1 MAGPSRANTPG
12 PVPAIRVLLAD
23 ENPSRAGA
31 LSDTLR
37 ADSSLVVIA
46 ADPGM
51 PLMDAV
57 RHHTPDIVLVDM
69 SRADRDA
76 LDSVR
81 ALSGAG
87 LEHPVALFVDE
98 DDQQLMEAAFEAGI
112 CSYNVVDTPPR
123 DVKPLLRAA
132 IALYARFQQ
141 TQNELQAA
149 RKTIS
154 DRQTIDQAKRLFMQN
169 EGCGEGEAYR
179 WFRKRAMET
188 ARRIPDIAA
197 EYLSRHRKDDTR

>member
-1 MAGPSRANTPG
+1 MQRKGL
-12 PVPAIRVLLAD
+12 IRVLLAD
-23 ENPSRAGA
+23 ENPHRAGA
-31 LSDTLR
+31 LSATLR
-37 ADSSLVVIA
+37 ADASLIVITTGP
-46 ADPGM
+46 DL
-51 PLMDAV
+51 PLIDAV
-57 RHHTPDIVLVDM
+57 RLHMPDIVLVDM

-98 DDQQLMEAAFEAGI
+98 DDEHLMEAAFEAGI

-123 DVKPLLRAA
+123 DVKPLLRSA
-132 IALYARFQQ
+132 ISLYARFQK
-141 TQNELQAA
+141 TQSELRAA
-149 RKTIS
+149 QRTIS
-154 DRQTIDQAKRLFMQN
+154 EQQAINQAKRLFMQN

-179 WFRKRAMET
+179 WLRKRAMKT

-197 EYLSRHRKDDTR
+197 EYIRTHSKGTSR